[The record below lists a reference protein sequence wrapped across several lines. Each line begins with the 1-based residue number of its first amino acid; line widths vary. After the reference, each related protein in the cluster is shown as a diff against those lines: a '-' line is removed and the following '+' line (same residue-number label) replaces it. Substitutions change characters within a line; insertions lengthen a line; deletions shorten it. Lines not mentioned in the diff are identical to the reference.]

1 MWPGFGEN
9 TRVLKWVLE
18 RIDGGGDSVETAIG
32 KVPTV
37 DSLDVDGTGLTAED
51 LKKILAVDNQ
61 EWRQEIPL
69 IEAHYESIGER
80 LPQALADQLRSL
92 EKRLAD

>member
-1 MWPGFGEN
+1 M
-9 TRVLKWVLE
+9 
-18 RIDGGGDSVETAIG
+18 
-32 KVPTV
+32 PTL
-37 DSLDVDGTGLTAED
+37 DALDVDGTGLTADE
-51 LKKILAVDNQ
+51 LEKILAVNNQ

-80 LPQALADQLRSL
+80 LPQALADQLRDL